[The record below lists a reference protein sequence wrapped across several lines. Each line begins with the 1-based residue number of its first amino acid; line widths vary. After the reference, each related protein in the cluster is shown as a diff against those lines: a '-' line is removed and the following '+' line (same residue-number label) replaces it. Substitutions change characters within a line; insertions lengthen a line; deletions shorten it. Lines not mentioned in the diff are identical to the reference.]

1 MAETY
6 AHFPVAMWIIDGVI
20 WGLGGYFWVFTYIA
34 APIMSQKKGYNI
46 SGLPGMAFLFFLVAS
61 YLSLNRWLMLI
72 SLSDVSIITLVIT
85 ICTDF
90 IHKKK
95 RNEQDR
101 HE

>member
-1 MAETY
+1 MGTWRI
-6 AHFPVAMWIIDGVI
+6 F
-20 WGLGGYFWVFTYIA
+20 LGIYIYCSTNNE
-34 APIMSQKKGYNI
+34 PKKGYNI